1 MENDQKFQGGGTPIG
16 SIIQEQIPPQHQQ
29 QMPPQHQQ
37 QMVQEQMPPQHQQ
50 QMIQQQQ
57 MAQQQMI
64 QQQMAQQQ
72 QRRPP
77 PQQQQRRLPNND
89 KQITPFE
96 ETMGMSIL
104 QFIILIILIS
114 VINSPFV
121 IGIEK
126 KMLPVNFRMGDPP
139 FVIIIFNAILI
150 TLIYIGINKL
160 QDKLKN

>member
-16 SIIQEQIPPQHQQ
+16 AIIQEQSPPQ
-29 QMPPQHQQ
+29 QMPPQ
-37 QMVQEQMPPQHQQ
+37 QMPPQQMQPQQMPPQQIPPQQ
-50 QMIQQQQ
+50 QMMYQQQ
-57 MAQQQMI
+57 M
-64 QQQMAQQQ
+64 

-77 PQQQQRRLPNND
+77 QMQRQPQQHRLPD
-89 KQITPFE
+89 KKEVNQFE

-104 QFIILIILIS
+104 QFIILIILII

-126 KMLPVNFRMGDPP
+126 KMLPVSMRMGDPP
-139 FVIIIFNAILI
+139 FVIIIFNAIII
-150 TLIYIGINKL
+150 TLIYVGINKL